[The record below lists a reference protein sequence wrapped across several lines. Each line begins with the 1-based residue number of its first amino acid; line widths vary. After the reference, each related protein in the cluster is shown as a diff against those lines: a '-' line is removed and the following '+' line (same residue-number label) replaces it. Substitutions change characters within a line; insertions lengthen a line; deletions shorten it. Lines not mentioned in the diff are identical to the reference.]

1 MHDLDLSSVVDLDR
15 YPIADLGA
23 PDGLA
28 VINACQKQL
37 NDTGL
42 CLLPGFVRAEAIARM
57 VEDAQCL
64 KSGAHFTE
72 HWRATPHG
80 DGSPEA
86 GAIPRKTRAAMS
98 SIAYDRIGSDS
109 GLRVL

>member
-42 CLLPGFVRAEAIARM
+42 CLLPGIVRAEAIARM
-57 VEDAQCL
+57 VEDAQRL

-72 HWRATPHG
+72 HWRATPRG